1 MQSVSDIWSMIL
13 TRLREDL
20 SETTIKTWFD
30 ETTVVALEGNNLY
43 LHCPNT
49 FKRTNIQDRFLPNIE
64 AGLKDIFSADIAVH
78 LLDDGGLQR
87 FQSKEEEKPVS
98 LMESGEFTFD
108 TFVVGPSNRLACS
121 AARAV
126 ADAPGQHYNPLF
138 IYGDSGLGKTHLLYA
153 IAHVIRGKFPSA
165 KILYIKGDEFINDY
179 IETVR
184 SGRAMNEFRTK
195 YREAD
200 LMLVD
205 DIQFVAGKVETQNEF
220 FHTFNAL
227 YEAKKQIVLTSD
239 RPPQEMAQLDDRL
252 RTRFEWGLMADV
264 QPPALETRVAIIKNK
279 AIRMGM
285 ELPDYIIQL
294 IAETITANVRQI
306 EGTVNKIMA
315 YQDINGDKVDK
326 NTVIRAVKDIF
337 KEKSDILPTA
347 DVIIEEV
354 CKFYNLEP
362 SLLRGQGRS
371 KDISLARQIAM
382 FQIRRMTN
390 LSLKEIGAEFGGRD
404 HSTVLNALNRIEDL
418 VKTDPE
424 KAEIIKDITTN
435 INSRYE

>member
-138 IYGDSGLGKTHLLYA
+138 IYGDSGLGKTHLSLAIAGQVAKQGATVLYA
-153 IAHVIRGKFPSA
+153 SAQSIIDRYERLRFDRGP
-165 KILYIKGDEFINDY
+165 
-179 IETVR
+179 T
-184 SGRAMNEFRTK
+184 
-195 YREAD
+195 
-200 LMLVD
+200 
-205 DIQFVAGKVETQNEF
+205 
-220 FHTFNAL
+220 
-227 YEAKKQIVLTSD
+227 
-239 RPPQEMAQLDDRL
+239 PDDRE
-252 RTRFEWGLMADV
+252 FAQMAPRCD
-264 QPPALETRVAIIKNK
+264 L
-279 AIRMGM
+279 
-285 ELPDYIIQL
+285 L
-294 IAETITANVRQI
+294 
-306 EGTVNKIMA
+306 
-315 YQDINGDKVDK
+315 
-326 NTVIRAVKDIF
+326 VID
-337 KEKSDILPTA
+337 DL
-347 DVIIEEV
+347 
-354 CKFYNLEP
+354 
-362 SLLRGQGRS
+362 
-371 KDISLARQIAM
+371 
-382 FQIRRMTN
+382 
-390 LSLKEIGAEFGGRD
+390 GAEF
-404 HSTVLNALNRIEDL
+404 STAFSQSVLYNILNERITAGLPVILSSNLTLEQISATYNERIASRILCGCTSFVFTGEDIRFL
-418 VKTDPE
+418 RQME
-424 KAEIIKDITTN
+424 KKKQ
-435 INSRYE
+435 